1 MDDSITTLR
10 RRPGTPESVPAQGRR
25 PPERRRV
32 QPHHRRRRL
41 VAVLVVIGLV
51 LLIAILLGSG
61 GSSPPTALP
70 AASHVTTGYFTRI
83 ETLAGTGPG
92 SFAGAEKAAE
102 NAAINKTLTYT
113 PYIAE
118 AGAQH
123 KEIALTFD
131 DGPGPYTPQFVSVLK
146 QYHVPATFFE
156 VGLAEPD
163 FHAGTSLI
171 AQAGFP
177 IGDHTYNHS
186 AMAHLSAADQQSQ
199 LTQQIAATSKY
210 GAPYPRLFRPP
221 YGLWNQTT
229 VQVLK
234 QFHMLMVMW
243 TVDTSDYQLP
253 GVDTIVQRAVSGAR
267 PGAIILMHDA
277 GGNRAETLAALPTI
291 IKQLRGKGYT
301 LVTVPKLILDNPP
314 PANQNLDALAG
325 SGG

>member
-10 RRPGTPESVPAQGRR
+10 RRPGGPPPASAQRG
-25 PPERRRV
+25 PQRRRV

-41 VAVLVVIGLV
+41 VALLV
-51 LLIAILLGSG
+51 LLALIVIIAIALGSG
-61 GSSPPTALP
+61 GSSPSTPVP
-70 AASHVTTGYFTRI
+70 AAAHVTTGYFTRI

-92 SFAGAEKAAE
+92 SFAGAEKVAA
-102 NAAINKTLTYT
+102 NNAINKTLAYT
-113 PYIAE
+113 PYVAI

-123 KEIALTFD
+123 KEVALTFD
-131 DGPGPYTPQFVSVLK
+131 DGPGPYTPQFVALLK

-163 FHAGTSLI
+163 FHQGTTLV

-177 IGDHTYNHS
+177 IGDHTFNHY
-186 AMAHLSAADQQSQ
+186 AMSHLSTGDQQNQ
-199 LTQQIAATSKY
+199 LNQQIAATSKY

-221 YGLWNQTT
+221 YGLWNQSTLGI
-229 VQVLK
+229 LK
-234 QFHMLMVMW
+234 QMHMLMVMW

-253 GVDTIVQRAVSGAR
+253 GTAAIVQRAVSGAR

-277 GGNRAETLAALPTI
+277 GGNRAETLAALPII
-291 IKQLRGKGYT
+291 IKDLRAKGYT
-301 LVTVPKLILDNPP
+301 MVTVPKLILDNPP
-314 PANQNLDALAG
+314 PANQNLDALSG